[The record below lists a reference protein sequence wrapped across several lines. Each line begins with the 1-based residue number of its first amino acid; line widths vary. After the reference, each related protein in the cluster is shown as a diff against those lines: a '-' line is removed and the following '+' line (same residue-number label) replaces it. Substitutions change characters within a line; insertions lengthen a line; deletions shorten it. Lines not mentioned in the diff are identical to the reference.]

1 MNGVC
6 GRDRQGDDEM
16 RKVLTGLILALV
28 AVGGGWAMA
37 QSHFKHTGQ
46 HQGHGQ
52 AGTGNA
58 ALTSRK
64 VKPLSDEQIA
74 DLRAAKGMG
83 YALAAELNGYP
94 GPLHVL
100 QFADQLS
107 LTAAQR
113 AEVQAKVESMK
124 REAGVLG
131 EDVIA
136 LETELDLLFATR
148 AINPASLNDVTER
161 IGRKQATV
169 RASHLKYHLSKVA
182 ALSSEQVDRYNS
194 LRGYLDRRG
203 RQ

>member
-1 MNGVC
+1 
-6 GRDRQGDDEM
+6 M
-16 RKVLTGLILALV
+16 RTVLTSLILALV

-37 QSHFKHTGQ
+37 QSHGQNTGQ

-52 AGTGNA
+52 AGTGYA

-64 VKPLSDEQIA
+64 VKALSDEQIA
-74 DLRAAKGMG
+74 DLRAAEGMG

-100 QFADQLS
+100 QLADQMS

-113 AEVQAKVESMK
+113 AEMQTQVESMK

-131 EDVIA
+131 QDVIA
-136 LETELDLLFATR
+136 LETELDLLFTTR
-148 AINPASLNDVTER
+148 AITPASLNDVTER
-161 IGRKQATV
+161 IGRKQAAL
-169 RASHLKYHLSKVA
+169 RASHLKYHLSTVA
-182 ALSSEQVDRYNS
+182 TLSSEQVDRYNS
-194 LRGYLDRRG
+194 LRGYLDRRA